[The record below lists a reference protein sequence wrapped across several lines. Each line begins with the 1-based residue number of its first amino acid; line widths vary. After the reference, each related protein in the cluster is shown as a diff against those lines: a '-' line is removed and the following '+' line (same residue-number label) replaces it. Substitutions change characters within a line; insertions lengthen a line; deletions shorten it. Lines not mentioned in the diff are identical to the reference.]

1 MMVFYAGAAGAL
13 RPFAALLTLALLF
26 APAAVAQPAALP
38 VAAELRPGS
47 VALVTWPAVPGA
59 YLACAI
65 LVRPRED
72 RLIGCAEPGA
82 SQLRQGPG
90 SVDGAHRL
98 EAGDLVEVRVWDVE
112 GVEVARGRA
121 RVAWRQWLPI
131 VASAAAP
138 RPALAGTKKPPFSR

>member
-1 MMVFYAGAAGAL
+1 MRSL
-13 RPFAALLTLALLF
+13 AALLLALLLL
-26 APAAVAQPAALP
+26 PPSQLIPLP
-38 VAAELRPGS
+38 VAAELRPGP
-47 VALVTWPAVPGA
+47 VAVVRWPAVENA

-82 SQLRQGPG
+82 AELRQGPG

-98 EAGDLVEVRVWDVE
+98 IAGDLVEVRVWDAE
-112 GVEVARGRA
+112 GAEVARGRG
-121 RVAWRQWLPI
+121 RVAWRQWLPL

-138 RPALAGTKKPPFSR
+138 RPALAGTKRPPFSR